1 MRNRIIICIHLFL
14 LVCIFSVYAKEKR
27 ENQVSNGDRR
37 YWCSLLYRLSEP
49 VLSNMSKGELRKNMT
64 IELSP
69 NWLKGRD
76 PEVTYLETFGRL
88 MAGLAPWLSLPDDDT
103 EEGKMR
109 HQLKEWALKSYVNA
123 VDPDSPDF
131 LKWEGEGQILCDAAY
146 LATSFLRAPKAL
158 WEPLDSVT
166 KQRYIDTFHNLK
178 WVRPAYNNWLLFRA
192 TIEAFLLSIGE
203 SYDAYALE
211 VSLQKMNEWYQG
223 DGWYSDG
230 SEISFD
236 YYNAYVIHPMM
247 VEIAEVMKDKPVHKP
262 ITFDLALRRMQRYNV
277 IVERLIS
284 PEGTYPAIGRSITY
298 RLAVFQSLGL
308 AVWKYGLPESL
319 SYGQVRN
326 ALTAVMKRMFGQDGN
341 FNKEGFLQLGFV
353 VHQPN
358 LADYYT
364 NNGSLYMTS
373 LGFLPLGLPAN
384 HSFWTSP
391 AEEWTSLRAW
401 NGKTFPK
408 DYHESIMK

>member
-1 MRNRIIICIHLFL
+1 MKNRSVIYICILSF
-14 LVCIFSVYAKEKR
+14 VCTVSLCAKGKKQ
-27 ENQVSNGDRR
+27 NQEQNDRA
-37 YWCSLLYRLSEP
+37 YWCSLLYRISEP

-64 IELSP
+64 VELSP
-69 NWLKGRD
+69 SWLKGRD
-76 PEVTYLETFGRL
+76 PDVTYLETFGRL

-109 HQLKEWALKSYVNA
+109 QQLREWALKSYANA
-123 VDPDSPDF
+123 VDPASPDY
-131 LKWEGEGQILCDAAY
+131 LKWEGEGQILCDASY

-166 KQRYIDTFHNLK
+166 KQRYIDTFHSLK

-192 TIEAFLLSIGE
+192 TVEAFLLSVGE
-203 SYDAYALE
+203 TYDAYALE

-230 SEISFD
+230 DEISFD

-247 VEIAEVMKDKPVHKP
+247 VEVTEVMKDTPLHKPVS
-262 ITFDLALRRMQRYNV
+262 FDLALRRMQRYNV
-277 IVERLIS
+277 IIERLIS
-284 PEGTYPAIGRSITY
+284 PEGAYPAVGRSMTY
-298 RLAVFQSLGL
+298 RLAAFQSVGL
-308 AVWKYGLPESL
+308 AVWKYGLPKSL
-319 SYGQVRN
+319 VYGQVRS
-326 ALTAVMKRMFGQDGN
+326 ALTAVMKRMFAQEGN

-353 VHQPN
+353 GHQPN

-373 LGFLPLGLPAN
+373 LGFLPLGLPAD
-384 HSFWTSP
+384 HPFWTSP

-401 NGKTFPK
+401 GGKVFPK